1 MIIWQI
7 VSIKEYV
14 PLNSNKYIF
23 YILLYKNIYMY
34 PYRSKDTPLHHPLV
48 SNGSDFLTT
57 SAPVGR
63 IAKYCTI
70 QQCRFLQAF
79 CLKKQREPSFFSPKP
94 QWDFYFS
101 ACPPLPL
108 HPHQFGSKQ
117 KKQHNKYLAGK
128 RTPKQ
133 YEFIY

>member
-1 MIIWQI
+1 
-7 VSIKEYV
+7 
-14 PLNSNKYIF
+14 
-23 YILLYKNIYMY
+23 MY

-79 CLKKQREPSFFSPKP
+79 CLKKNRGSPLSFLRNRSETFIFQRAHHCLSTPTSLAPSRK
-94 QWDFYFS
+94 
-101 ACPPLPL
+101 
-108 HPHQFGSKQ
+108 
-117 KKQHNKYLAGK
+117 NN
-128 RTPKQ
+128 
-133 YEFIY
+133 IINI

>member
-1 MIIWQI
+1 
-7 VSIKEYV
+7 
-14 PLNSNKYIF
+14 
-23 YILLYKNIYMY
+23 MY

-57 SAPVGR
+57 SAPVDR

-70 QQCRFLQAF
+70 QQCRFLQTEGALF
-79 CLKKQREPSFFSPKP
+79 LFSETAVRLLFFSVHTTASPH
-94 QWDFYFS
+94 
-101 ACPPLPL
+101 PPVWT
-108 HPHQFGSKQ
+108 KQ